1 VITQQKWI
9 RFVLTSVSN
18 NLDQVKGTDVDSG
31 RPVMARLS
39 DLHYLP
45 RSHSVLSTHPL
56 ALPCCLHGVESTHRQ
71 GWWPP
76 DSQLLWK
83 LTREKVHAVF
93 RGHPCPPPAACCV
106 ELYLD
111 DRRSKNI
118 AEILQSSGT
127 YVSFT
132 SQFLEE
138 DDQLVDQLESMGM
151 VESGFHVNTPC
162 GSHDPGNI
170 TQLPGHMTQLPGNIT
185 QLPGHMTQLPS
196 HMTQIRG
203 HMTLIA
209 HHMTGTKCLHWVVS
223 CWPFTTNRAGVLDVG
238 T

>member
-1 VITQQKWI
+1 MITQQKWI

-45 RSHSVLSTHPL
+45 RSHSVRSTHPL

-162 GSHDPGNI
+162 GSHDPATKQHNP
-170 TQLPGHMTQLPGNIT
+170 TTR
-185 QLPGHMTQLPS
+185 S
-196 HMTQIRG
+196 HDP
-203 HMTLIA
+203 A
-209 HHMTGTKCLHWVVS
+209 TKSHDTDTRSHDINSTPHDRNKVSPLGRLMLALH
-223 CWPFTTNRAGVLDVG
+223 NQ
-238 T
+238 